1 MDSLLSNRPPPPLS
15 REQPPPLLQNFV
27 AIRPERRAVDRGCC
41 NENWKILR
49 NYGIRRIWGD
59 VGKIRNTRFNP
70 CYVEG
75 IVGKFATISM
85 EFRTDSTKLRSEIR
99 DKKLCVLYAR
109 REKMNY
115 EVFVTNISWIISLNP
130 FSILQFQI
138 NLDRSLTKERKERK
152 TKRETTTRSINVSRY
167 LKSNRIKFSSPTS
180 QDVQLEDVKPQTEA
194 RQRETTKH
202 EIAKRETSL
211 RRRRSPRWFSLFL
224 SFFLFSLRIRV
235 RKLSRGT
242 VVLARTRK
250 IFHIYIYTPFLSLSI
265 SLSFCFF
272 LIFFL

>member
-1 MDSLLSNRPPPPLS
+1 M
-15 REQPPPLLQNFV
+15 
-27 AIRPERRAVDRGCC
+27 
-41 NENWKILR
+41 
-49 NYGIRRIWGD
+49 NYG
-59 VGKIRNTRFNP
+59 
-70 CYVEG
+70 
-75 IVGKFATISM
+75 
-85 EFRTDSTKLRSEIR
+85 
-99 DKKLCVLYAR
+99 
-109 REKMNY
+109 
-115 EVFVTNISWIISLNP
+115 VFVTNISWIISLNP

-138 NLDRSLTKERKERK
+138 NLVRSLTKERKERK

-202 EIAKRETSL
+202 EIAERETSL

-242 VVLARTRK
+242 VVLTRARD

-272 LIFFL
+272 LIFFFITNPCLPVSR

>member
-1 MDSLLSNRPPPPLS
+1 M
-15 REQPPPLLQNFV
+15 
-27 AIRPERRAVDRGCC
+27 
-41 NENWKILR
+41 
-49 NYGIRRIWGD
+49 NYG
-59 VGKIRNTRFNP
+59 
-70 CYVEG
+70 
-75 IVGKFATISM
+75 
-85 EFRTDSTKLRSEIR
+85 
-99 DKKLCVLYAR
+99 
-109 REKMNY
+109 
-115 EVFVTNISWIISLNP
+115 VFVTNISWIISLNP

-152 TKRETTTRSINVSRY
+152 TKRETTRSINVSRY

-202 EIAKRETSL
+202 EIAERETSL

-242 VVLARTRK
+242 VVLARARD
-250 IFHIYIYTPFLSLSI
+250 IFYIYIHRFSLCLSLSLFVF
-265 SLSFCFF
+265 SSFFF
-272 LIFFL
+272 L

>member
-70 CYVEG
+70 CYIEG

-109 REKMNY
+109 RGKNELRSFRY
-115 EVFVTNISWIISLNP
+115 EYLLNHLVESVFNFT
-130 FSILQFQI
+130 
-138 NLDRSLTKERKERK
+138 
-152 TKRETTTRSINVSRY
+152 VSD
-167 LKSNRIKFSSPTS
+167 
-180 QDVQLEDVKPQTEA
+180 Q
-194 RQRETTKH
+194 
-202 EIAKRETSL
+202 
-211 RRRRSPRWFSLFL
+211 
-224 SFFLFSLRIRV
+224 
-235 RKLSRGT
+235 SRP
-242 VVLARTRK
+242 
-250 IFHIYIYTPFLSLSI
+250 IFN
-265 SLSFCFF
+265 
-272 LIFFL
+272 